1 MRKLAL
7 VRFAVRIGP
16 RPRIG
21 VTADPGYDVGEY
33 EAAIRQAGGE
43 PVRWMPDVTRIDAD
57 LRNVD
62 GIILSGGEDIDPAR
76 YGQALHPQAELASAA
91 RDEYEIA
98 LARAAYGRGI
108 PTLAICRGLQIAN
121 VAFGGSLHQH
131 LPDAF
136 GADVP
141 HAPQVDG
148 ATYRGLIDEH
158 RVAVAEGS
166 LLAKI
171 AGDAVVTG
179 SRHHQAVDRVADALR
194 VVGRAPDGVVEAL
207 EAPAAKAFWLAV
219 QWHPESTTALD
230 AGASAALFA
239 ALVASARPYTD
250 RSSG

>member
-158 RVAVAEGS
+158 RVTVAEGS

-171 AGDAVVTG
+171 
-179 SRHHQAVDRVADALR
+179 